1 MSSDIPTLD
10 LHGIKH
16 EEVEAN
22 VQNFVVRQTPCRII
36 TGNSYQ
42 MSILVQKTLRS
53 MDISWISFG
62 GNLGYLFIP
71 DVKAMKNKSDEIAS
85 EKYPDNINEKYRKRK
100 LKNANNSGKKFK
112 NT

>member
-71 DVKAMKNKSDEIAS
+71 DVKAMKNKSDEIIKKNEISADKYCQISVGAS
-85 EKYPDNINEKYRKRK
+85 KCLMP
-100 LKNANNSGKKFK
+100 
-112 NT
+112 